1 MCESSAAPRPS
12 RLRVFLKDFSG
23 RLDDC
28 DRSGELVR
36 ACLAVR
42 SYDRT
47 AGLRLLRIAKGRAGH
62 SWEVRREA
70 VLMLQ
75 RQLLLLPAARIAEHD
90 FWFVQLG
97 LKRREGILLPLHHE
111 VLREGFCSRD
121 VKEFVREWRRRLMRP
136 AGLLEKFPSGQG
148 AARWQYLAQGE
159 YRLFLARYIFSAEEV
174 VKRVLS
180 RVRVTKGEDMP
191 LAQDSDL
198 IQAEARLAGEALPKY
213 EARIL
218 RLLCD
223 PAKIYWVSEQP
234 DTALNSLV
242 AYPRGSVVLVVKPP
256 GSCLEFEIKR
266 AGTPTSRPLSVTFEH
281 KGENVPPSHRLQGGS
296 LGWHLRFEARAAA
309 RFSRIYRAV
318 HGKAPAISIIH
329 CAKSIQTLPTAMG
342 EHAIIEFLSSRELFG
357 DGFEVMRD
365 ALRHCV
371 RAAFDADDHGV
382 RDLPGELGRT
392 MNFLIQAWPGQAV
405 QSGTSSLRLD
415 RLAEYLSPHG
425 AKRYFGVS
433 LKQRAEPDHAR
444 ELADQLFEEI
454 LGDFARP
461 HHRSRSYSRYLTD
474 VFARNRKRADH
485 VFLALL
491 RELGTF
497 WGTLAAVK
505 GYSNGESFVSR
516 NIGLR
521 SEWLGTQWRVGL
533 RFMDQDDLHLPDPR
547 LDDFSPGGLLEGMLL
562 DQKYVSGSK
571 SHPNPKSSLFAL
583 SQIYRVAPPVY
594 AAGVRTL
601 KQARMSAVKKTRV
614 ELKRNILLRD
624 HFSPTFLERALKC
637 DRLWAAYS
645 RERECIGRDPTL
657 VGQLL
662 KRIYP
667 ATSEGGK
674 MKQHAKALRQSAEH
688 FFLNPNA

>member
-1 MCESSAAPRPS
+1 
-12 RLRVFLKDFSG
+12 
-23 RLDDC
+23 
-28 DRSGELVR
+28 
-36 ACLAVR
+36 
-42 SYDRT
+42 
-47 AGLRLLRIAKGRAGH
+47 
-62 SWEVRREA
+62 
-70 VLMLQ
+70 MLQ
-75 RQLLLLPAARIAEHD
+75 RQLLLLPPTRIAEHD
-90 FWFVQLG
+90 FWFVKLA
-97 LKRREGILLPLHHE
+97 LKRRKGIDLPLNRD
-111 VLREGFCSRD
+111 VLREGFRARD
-121 VKEFVREWRRRLMRP
+121 VKKFVGEWRRRLKRP
-136 AGLLEKFPSGQG
+136 AGLLQRSPFGQC
-148 AARWQYLAQGE
+148 AARWQYLAEGE
-159 YRLFLARYIFSAEEV
+159 YRIFLARYLFSPEEV
-174 VKRVLS
+174 VNRVLS
-180 RVRVTKGEDMP
+180 RVRVTKGEELP
-191 LAQDSDL
+191 FPQDSDL
-198 IQAEARLAGEALPKY
+198 IQAEARLAAKALPKY

-218 RLLCD
+218 KLLCD
-223 PAKIYWVSEQP
+223 PAKIYWVSEQS
-234 DTALNSLV
+234 DTAINSLV
-242 AYPRGSVVLVVKPP
+242 ANPPGSVVLVVKPP

-266 AGTPTSRPLSVTFEH
+266 AGTPTSRPLSVKFEH

-342 EHAIIEFLSSRELFG
+342 EHAVIEFLSSRELFG
-357 DGFEVMRD
+357 DGFEAMRD

-415 RLAEYLSPHG
+415 RLVDYLSPDG
-425 AKRYFGVS
+425 AKCYFGVS
-433 LKQRAEPDHAR
+433 LKQRTELDYAR
-444 ELADQLFEEI
+444 EFADQLFEEI
-454 LGDFARP
+454 LGDFSRP
-461 HHRSRSYSRYLTD
+461 HHRSHSYRRYLSE
-474 VFARNRKRADH
+474 VFAKNRRRADH

-521 SEWLGTQWRVGL
+521 SERSCAQWRVGL

-547 LDDFSPGGLLEGMLL
+547 LDDFSPDGLLEGMLL

-571 SHPNPKSSLFAL
+571 NHPNPKSSLFAL

-594 AAGVRTL
+594 AAGVRML
-601 KQARMSAVKKTRV
+601 KQARKSAVKKTMV

-624 HFSPTFLERALKC
+624 HFSPIFLTRALEC
-637 DRLWAAYS
+637 DRLWARYS
-645 RERECIGRDPTL
+645 RERERIGKDPAL
-657 VGQLL
+657 IGQLL

-667 ATSEGGK
+667 VASEGGK
-674 MKQHAKALRQSAEH
+674 MKQHAKALRESAEH

>member
-1 MCESSAAPRPS
+1 
-12 RLRVFLKDFSG
+12 
-23 RLDDC
+23 
-28 DRSGELVR
+28 
-36 ACLAVR
+36 
-42 SYDRT
+42 
-47 AGLRLLRIAKGRAGH
+47 
-62 SWEVRREA
+62 
-70 VLMLQ
+70 MLQ
-75 RQLLLLPAARIAEHD
+75 RQLLLLPPTRIAEHD
-90 FWFVQLG
+90 FWFVKLA
-97 LKRREGILLPLHHE
+97 LKRRKGIDLPLNRD
-111 VLREGFCSRD
+111 VLREGFRARD
-121 VKEFVREWRRRLMRP
+121 VKKFVGEWRRRLKRP
-136 AGLLEKFPSGQG
+136 AGLLQRSPFGQC
-148 AARWQYLAQGE
+148 AARWQYLAEGE
-159 YRLFLARYIFSAEEV
+159 YRIFLARYLFSPEEV
-174 VKRVLS
+174 VNRVLS
-180 RVRVTKGEDMP
+180 RVWVTKGEELP
-191 LAQDSDL
+191 FPQDSDL
-198 IQAEARLAGEALPKY
+198 IQAEARLAAKALPKY

-218 RLLCD
+218 KLLCD
-223 PAKIYWVSEQP
+223 PAKIYWVSEQS
-234 DTALNSLV
+234 DTAINSLV
-242 AYPRGSVVLVVKPP
+242 ANPPGSVVLVVKPP

-266 AGTPTSRPLSVTFEH
+266 AGTPTSRPLSVKFEH

-342 EHAIIEFLSSRELFG
+342 EHAVIEFLSSRELFG
-357 DGFEVMRD
+357 DGFEAMRD

-415 RLAEYLSPHG
+415 RLVDYLSPDG
-425 AKRYFGVS
+425 AKCYFGVS
-433 LKQRAEPDHAR
+433 LKQRTELDYAR
-444 ELADQLFEEI
+444 EFADQLFEEI
-454 LGDFARP
+454 LGDFSRP
-461 HHRSRSYSRYLTD
+461 HHRSHSYRRYLSE
-474 VFARNRKRADH
+474 VFAKNRRRADH

-521 SEWLGTQWRVGL
+521 SERSCAQWRVGL

-547 LDDFSPGGLLEGMLL
+547 LDDFSPDGLLEGMLL

-571 SHPNPKSSLFAL
+571 NHPNPKSSLFAL

-594 AAGVRTL
+594 AAGVRML
-601 KQARMSAVKKTRV
+601 KQARKSAVKKTMV

-624 HFSPTFLERALKC
+624 HFSPIFLTRALEC
-637 DRLWAAYS
+637 DRLWARYS
-645 RERECIGRDPTL
+645 RERERIGKDPAL
-657 VGQLL
+657 IGQLL

-667 ATSEGGK
+667 VASEGGK
-674 MKQHAKALRQSAEH
+674 MKQHAKALRESAEH

>member
-1 MCESSAAPRPS
+1 M
-12 RLRVFLKDFSG
+12 
-23 RLDDC
+23 
-28 DRSGELVR
+28 
-36 ACLAVR
+36 R
-42 SYDRT
+42 SYDRA
-47 AGLRLLRIAKGRAGH
+47 AGLGLLFIARGRAGH
-62 SWEVRREA
+62 TWEVRREA
-70 VLMLQ
+70 ALMLQ
-75 RQLLLLPAARIAEHD
+75 RQLLLLPPTRIAEHD
-90 FWFVQLG
+90 FWFVKLA
-97 LKRREGILLPLHHE
+97 LKRRKGIDLPLNRD
-111 VLREGFCSRD
+111 VLREGFRARD
-121 VKEFVREWRRRLMRP
+121 VKKFVGEWRRRLKRP
-136 AGLLEKFPSGQG
+136 AGLLQRSPFGQC
-148 AARWQYLAQGE
+148 AARWQYLAEGE
-159 YRLFLARYIFSAEEV
+159 YRIFLARYLFSPEEV
-174 VKRVLS
+174 VNRVLS
-180 RVRVTKGEDMP
+180 RVRVTKGEELP
-191 LAQDSDL
+191 FPQDSDL
-198 IQAEARLAGEALPKY
+198 IQAEARLAAKALPKY

-218 RLLCD
+218 KLLCD
-223 PAKIYWVSEQP
+223 PAKIYWVSEQS
-234 DTALNSLV
+234 DTAINSLV
-242 AYPRGSVVLVVKPP
+242 ANPPGSVVLVVKPP

-266 AGTPTSRPLSVTFEH
+266 AGTPTSRPLSVKFEH

-342 EHAIIEFLSSRELFG
+342 EHAVIEFLSSRELFG
-357 DGFEVMRD
+357 DGFEAMRD

-415 RLAEYLSPHG
+415 RLVDYLSPDG
-425 AKRYFGVS
+425 AKCYFGVS
-433 LKQRAEPDHAR
+433 LKQRTELDYAR
-444 ELADQLFEEI
+444 EFADQLFEEI
-454 LGDFARP
+454 LGDFSRP
-461 HHRSRSYSRYLTD
+461 HHRSHSYRRYLSE
-474 VFARNRKRADH
+474 VFAKNRRRADH

-521 SEWLGTQWRVGL
+521 SERSCAQWRVGL

-547 LDDFSPGGLLEGMLL
+547 LDDFSPDGLLEGMLL

-571 SHPNPKSSLFAL
+571 NHPNPKSSLFAL

-594 AAGVRTL
+594 AAGVRML
-601 KQARMSAVKKTRV
+601 KQARKSAVKKTMV

-624 HFSPTFLERALKC
+624 HFSPIFLTRALEC
-637 DRLWAAYS
+637 DRLWARYS
-645 RERECIGRDPTL
+645 RERERIGKDPAL
-657 VGQLL
+657 IGQLL

-667 ATSEGGK
+667 VASEGGK
-674 MKQHAKALRQSAEH
+674 MKQHAKALRESAEH

>member
-1 MCESSAAPRPS
+1 
-12 RLRVFLKDFSG
+12 
-23 RLDDC
+23 
-28 DRSGELVR
+28 
-36 ACLAVR
+36 
-42 SYDRT
+42 
-47 AGLRLLRIAKGRAGH
+47 
-62 SWEVRREA
+62 
-70 VLMLQ
+70 MLQ
-75 RQLLLLPAARIAEHD
+75 RQLLLLPSTRIAEHD
-90 FWFVQLG
+90 FWFVQFG
-97 LKRREGILLPLHHE
+97 LKRRKGIDLPLHRE
-111 VLREGFCSRD
+111 VLREGFRARD
-121 VKEFVREWRRRLMRP
+121 VKGFVREWRRRLKRP
-136 AGLLEKFPSGQG
+136 AGLLQKFPSGQCVM
-148 AARWQYLAQGE
+148 RWQYLAQGE
-159 YRLFLARYIFSAEEV
+159 YRVFLARYVFSAQEV
-174 VKRVLS
+174 VARVLS
-180 RVRVTKGEDMP
+180 QLRVTQGEEMP
-191 LAQDSDL
+191 FPQDSDL

-218 RLLCD
+218 KLLCD

-234 DTALNSLV
+234 DGAVNSLL
-242 AYPRGSVVLVVKPP
+242 AYPPGGVVLVVKPP

-266 AGTPTSRPLSVTFEH
+266 AGTPTSQPLSVMFEH
-281 KGENVPPSHRLQGGS
+281 EGESVPPSHRLQGGS

-342 EHAIIEFLSSRELFG
+342 ERAIIEFLSSRQLFG
-357 DGFEVMRD
+357 EGFEAMRD

-415 RLAEYLSPHG
+415 RLAEYLSPNG
-425 AKRYFGVS
+425 AKRYFGIS
-433 LKQRAEPDHAR
+433 LKGRAEPENAK
-444 ELADQLFEEI
+444 EFADQLFEEI
-454 LGDFARP
+454 LGDFSRP
-461 HHRSRSYSRYLTD
+461 PRGSRSYRRYLSE
-474 VFARNRKRADH
+474 VFAKNRRRADH

-516 NIGLR
+516 NLGLR
-521 SEWLGTQWRVGL
+521 SEWSGAQWRVGL

-547 LDDFSPGGLLEGMLL
+547 LDGFSPDGLLKGMLL
-562 DQKYVSGSK
+562 DQKYVFGSK
-571 SHPNPKSSLFAL
+571 NHPNPKSSLFAL
-583 SQIYRVAPPVY
+583 SQIYWVAPSVH

-601 KQARMSAVKKTRV
+601 KQARMSAIKKTTV
-614 ELKRNILLRD
+614 ELKRNIPLRD
-624 HFSPTFLERALKC
+624 HFSPTFLKRSLQC

-645 RERECIGRDPTL
+645 RERERIKTDPAL
-657 VGQLL
+657 IDQLL

-667 ATSEGGK
+667 TASGGGK
-674 MKQHAKALRQSAEH
+674 MKQHAKALRESAEH